1 MIEGEAPS
9 VNVAIEYGEKLRA
22 EKGLADFRLE
32 TPPPQILKDDRAKFR
47 FFGRL

>member
-9 VNVAIEYGEKLRA
+9 ANVAIEYGEKLKA
-22 EKGLADFRLE
+22 VPGLGEFKIE
-32 TPPPQILKDDRAKFR
+32 TPPPQVLKDDRWKFK